1 MLLCA
6 AALCGGPGS
15 SGWLCKSRSLAY
27 TFTRT
32 YISTTFND
40 ASSMFRCHNGLP
52 IYYCKS
58 QKAWLNATLTSP
70 HALCLNVPW
79 WWWWR
84 RAGGGSTIAIL
95 IPSRGRKS
103 PQAFFFCISSFSLPL
118 PLSFSFTETVVI
130 YDQPRDVCFVCSRVP
145 VKYFTARNEHILR
158 NRPSSTNR
166 RIRRAMTLPVS
177 FLHDLLRVSL
187 NATTTKI
194 VKMFCTLFVF
204 ISVPRF

>member
-1 MLLCA
+1 MLLCAA

-79 WWWWR
+79 WWWWWR
-84 RAGGGSTIAIL
+84 RAGGGSTVAIL

-103 PQAFFFCISSFSLPL
+103 PQAFFFLYLFFLSPSPSPSLFLFHRNGRNLWPAEGCLFRLFSR
-118 PLSFSFTETVVI
+118 
-130 YDQPRDVCFVCSRVP
+130 PR
-145 VKYFTARNEHILR
+145 
-158 NRPSSTNR
+158 
-166 RIRRAMTLPVS
+166 
-177 FLHDLLRVSL
+177 
-187 NATTTKI
+187 KI
-194 VKMFCTLFVF
+194 FHR
-204 ISVPRF
+204 S